1 MELRTT
7 SGETRGFTLIELLV
21 VMAIIGLLLALSL
34 PRYFASIDKSKE
46 TVLKENLRV
55 TRTQIDRFF
64 ADRGRH
70 PGSLDELVTEK
81 YLRSLP
87 VDPITESSNSWILVP
102 PTDSDERGVADLKS
116 GARGTARD
124 GTPYDAL

>member
-1 MELRTT
+1 MAA
-7 SGETRGFTLIELLV
+7 FTLIELLV
-21 VMAIIGLLLALSL
+21 VMAIIGLLLALAL

-70 PGSLDELVTEK
+70 PESLDELVTEK
-81 YLRSLP
+81 YLRSVP
-87 VDPITESSNSWILVP
+87 VDPMTESSSSWILVP
-102 PTDSDERGVADLKS
+102 PTESDDHGVADLKS
-116 GARGTARD
+116 GARGVARD
-124 GTPYDAL
+124 GTPYESL